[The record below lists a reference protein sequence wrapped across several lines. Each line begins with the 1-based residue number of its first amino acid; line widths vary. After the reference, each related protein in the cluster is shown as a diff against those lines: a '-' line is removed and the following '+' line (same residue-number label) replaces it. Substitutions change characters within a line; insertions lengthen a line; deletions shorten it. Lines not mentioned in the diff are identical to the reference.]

1 MWAVFFLT
9 NYGKCP
15 VIALQVIYT
24 LTESRVHNRVQIRGR
39 NISRAVWHNM
49 WFWAAGGYLR
59 GEDAMI
65 RSKRIQNAGKEKKL
79 LCPMRIKMFGPFIKQ
94 IN

>member
-24 LTESRVHNRVQIRGR
+24 LTESRVHNRVQIQGR

-49 WFWAAGGYLR
+49 WF
-59 GEDAMI
+59 
-65 RSKRIQNAGKEKKL
+65 
-79 LCPMRIKMFGPFIKQ
+79 
-94 IN
+94 

>member
-1 MWAVFFLT
+1 MWAVLFLT
-9 NYGKCP
+9 NYGKYP

-24 LTESRVHNRVQIRGR
+24 LKESRVHNRVQIQRW
-39 NISRAVWHNM
+39 NISRVVWHNM

-65 RSKRIQNAGKEKKL
+65 SLKRIQNAG
-79 LCPMRIKMFGPFIKQ
+79 
-94 IN
+94 